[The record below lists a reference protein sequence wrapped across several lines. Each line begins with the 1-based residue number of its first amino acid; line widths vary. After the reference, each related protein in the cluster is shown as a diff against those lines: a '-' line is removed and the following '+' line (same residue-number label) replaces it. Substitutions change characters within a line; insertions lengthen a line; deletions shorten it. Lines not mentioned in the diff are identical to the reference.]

1 MAYQTVIPDMFE
13 LSGPPRRDLMMT
25 YAGGD
30 PAYPVTFGPIIEPMT
45 FETAHREFIGQGDKI
60 SLDGSTWTVT
70 GLNEALVNKYARDP
84 NIATEHATSAITTL
98 SLSDGVSM
106 RYFAVELDSYVGP
119 VRDSSG
125 QILET
130 TYIQIWNLDSTWYL
144 NGVYFKNDDPNTL
157 RVVCFAT
164 GSMIETTAGPRRVE
178 TLRTGDRV
186 RTRDNGFQPL
196 RWIGGRELSAAD
208 LATAPNLLPVH
219 IAAGALGP
227 GCPAHDLT
235 VSPQHR
241 MLLRSPIAARVAS
254 SAEVLVAA
262 VQLVGMPGI
271 TRGEGAPVGYWHM
284 MFDAHEIVFANGA
297 ESESL
302 YLGRMAKQSLTP
314 AARAELRA
322 LFPDLM
328 RAADDPRPPARPIL
342 RGAPVRKLLERQ
354 VKNRKP
360 LVAAL

>member
-13 LSGPPRRDLMMT
+13 LSGAPRRNLSLV

-30 PAYPVTFGPIIEPMT
+30 PAYSATFGGIIEPLT
-45 FETAHREFIGQGDKI
+45 FNTVQKDFVVRGDTVVI
-60 SLDGSTWTVT
+60 DGTTWTVT
-70 GLNEALVNKYARDP
+70 GLGEASVNKHGLAP
-84 NIATEHATSAITTL
+84 NLNFYSVSVGMTTL
-98 SLSDGVSM
+98 TLSDGTSS
-106 RYFAVELDSYVGP
+106 RYFAVELDMYAGP
-119 VRDSSG
+119 VRDYSG

-130 TYIQIWNLDSTWYL
+130 THMDFWSFETAYYL
-144 NGVYFKNDDPNTL
+144 NAAYFKNDDPNYL

-164 GSMIETTAGPRRVE
+164 GSMIETEAGLRRVE
-178 TLRTGDRV
+178 TLCAGDRV

-241 MLLRSPIAARVAS
+241 MLLRSPIAARIAG

-271 TRGEGAPVGYWHM
+271 TRGEGAPVGYWHL

-328 RAADDPRPPARPIL
+328 RAEDDPRPPARPIL

-354 VKNRKP
+354 VKNRKA